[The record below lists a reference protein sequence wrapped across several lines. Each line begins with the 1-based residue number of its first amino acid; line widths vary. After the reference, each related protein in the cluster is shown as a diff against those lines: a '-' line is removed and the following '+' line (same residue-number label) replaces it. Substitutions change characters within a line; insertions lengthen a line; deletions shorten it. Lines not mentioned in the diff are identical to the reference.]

1 MRKTIVPT
9 FIDSNVIANW
19 IIVSSGLKTKK
30 DISEREV
37 EELFAELSIPVANSY
52 YLLEKI
58 KNENIEKFGF
68 YTSHI
73 AYSEVFSVIGDEYRS
88 RLLSQKGV
96 PIRYWTNM
104 INEIVLP
111 EKYIEQIYE
120 EINNFEKIFFDSK
133 KFGWALDIY
142 NPDIGF
148 FIFNCK
154 CNTHDA
160 IILSGALMEKCK
172 YFITEDERL
181 RSRLKKMKY
190 NKIKLLSSNDY
201 LRDVFT

>member
-1 MRKTIVPT
+1 MRKIIEST

-19 IIVSSGLKTKK
+19 IIVSSGLKTKEN
-30 DISEREV
+30 ISVGET
-37 EELFAELSIPVANSY
+37 EELLSELSSPVVNSY

-58 KNENIEKFGF
+58 KNEKIENFCF

-73 AYSEVFSVIGDEYRS
+73 AYSEVFSVIGDEYRA

-96 PIRYWTNM
+96 PVRYWTNM
-104 INEIVLP
+104 INEVVLP
-111 EKYIEQIYE
+111 EKYIEQIYK
-120 EINNFEKIFFDSK
+120 EIKNFIELFFESK
-133 KFGWALDIY
+133 KFAWALDIS
-142 NPDIGF
+142 NRDVGF

-190 NKIKLLSSNDY
+190 NKIILLSSSDY
-201 LRDVFT
+201 LRDVFR